1 MKNKLTIGII
11 LIIALGA
18 LVFNHLKA
26 IEISP
31 QELKGLMNENLGATY
46 LFPSG
51 GGTGTST
58 NPSYGQMLVGNAG
71 GTYILTATSS
81 LGIVS
86 GGGSGTVTSVDMSVP
101 TGLTISGNPITTA
114 GTLALGIDTG
124 YQILTDIASST
135 WDAKWDA
142 LTDISLAKGNFIVGD
157 DAGVSQATSS
167 IFISSDGKVGFGT
180 TSPGADLDIYN
191 DIASSTE
198 YIYSGGAGFGGRII
212 KEKEGGSGCAEQWSG
227 SDGLEYFSD
236 ITCP

>member
-58 NPSYGQMLVGNAG
+58 NPSYGQMLVGNAN
-71 GTYILTATSS
+71 GTYDVVATST
-81 LGIVS
+81 LGI
-86 GGGSGTVTSVDMSVP
+86 GGAGTGTVTSVDMSVP

-142 LTDISLAKGNFIVGD
+142 
-157 DAGVSQATSS
+157 
-167 IFISSDGKVGFGT
+167 
-180 TSPGADLDIYN
+180 
-191 DIASSTE
+191 
-198 YIYSGGAGFGGRII
+198 
-212 KEKEGGSGCAEQWSG
+212 
-227 SDGLEYFSD
+227 
-236 ITCP
+236 